1 MAQQQRAIRTR
12 AAILEAAA
20 SVFDQYGY
28 DAATIAEILAR
39 SAVTK
44 GALYFHFPSK
54 EDLARGVLRA
64 QTRDLVVGPADWK
77 VQELI
82 DVTMVVAHRS
92 LHDMILRAG
101 TRLAV
106 EQGSVDFSDDGP
118 FPVWSRLSEDLLVQ
132 AKERGELLPY
142 VNPRETAEL
151 LVGAWTGIHVY
162 SRVMAGRQDVERRVS
177 VMWEHLLPSMV
188 MPRLLL
194 GLDVA
199 HDRGARVEAARIL
212 AAAETTETA
221 DAADRADGREPADG

>member
-1 MAQQQRAIRTR
+1 MAQQQRAIKTR

-28 DAATIAEILAR
+28 DAATISEILAR
-39 SAVTK
+39 SEVTK

-54 EDLARGVLRA
+54 EDLARGVLSD
-64 QTRDLVVGPADWK
+64 QTRDLVTGPTDSK

-106 EQGSVDFSDDGP
+106 EQGSVDFSDVSP

-142 VNPRETAEL
+142 VKPRETAEL
-151 LVGAWTGIHVY
+151 VVGAWTGIHVY
-162 SRVMAGRQDVERRVS
+162 SRVVADRRDVERRVS

-199 HDRGARVEAARIL
+199 YDRGARVEAARRL
-212 AAAETTETA
+212 AAEAGEGSEP
-221 DAADRADGREPADG
+221 DAQ

>member
-1 MAQQQRAIRTR
+1 MAQQQRAIKTR

-28 DAATIAEILAR
+28 DAATISEILAR
-39 SAVTK
+39 SEVTK

-54 EDLARGVLRA
+54 EDLARGVLTD
-64 QTRDLVVGPADWK
+64 QIRDLVPAPTDSK

-106 EQGSVDFSDDGP
+106 EQGSVDFSDVSP
-118 FPVWSRLSEDLLVQ
+118 FPVWSCLSEELLVE

-142 VNPRETAEL
+142 VKPRETAEL
-151 LVGAWTGIHVY
+151 VVGAWTGIHVY
-162 SRVMAGRQDVERRVS
+162 SRVVADRRDVERRVS

-199 HDRGARVEAARIL
+199 YDRGARVEARRL
-212 AAAETTETA
+212 AAAEGA
-221 DAADRADGREPADG
+221 GDDAE

>member
-1 MAQQQRAIRTR
+1 MAQQQRAIKTR

-28 DAATIAEILAR
+28 DAATISEILAR
-39 SAVTK
+39 SEVTK

-54 EDLARGVLRA
+54 EDLARGVLRD
-64 QTRDLVVGPADWK
+64 QTRDLVPAPTDSK

-106 EQGSVDFSDDGP
+106 EQGSVDFSDVSP
-118 FPVWSRLSEDLLVQ
+118 FPVWSSLSAELLVQ

-142 VNPRETAEL
+142 VKPRETAEL
-151 LVGAWTGIHVY
+151 VVGAWTGIHVY
-162 SRVMAGRQDVERRVS
+162 SRVVADRRDVERRVS

-199 HDRGARVEAARIL
+199 YDRGARVEARRL
-212 AAAETTETA
+212 AAEEGAGDDAE
-221 DAADRADGREPADG
+221 

>member
-1 MAQQQRAIRTR
+1 MAQQQRAIKTR

-28 DAATIAEILAR
+28 DAATISEILAR
-39 SAVTK
+39 SEVTK

-54 EDLARGVLRA
+54 EDLARGVLSD
-64 QTRDLVVGPADWK
+64 QTRNLVTGPTDSK

-106 EQGSVDFSDDGP
+106 EQGSVDFSDVSP
-118 FPVWSRLSEDLLVQ
+118 FPVWSYLSEDLLVQ

-142 VNPRETAEL
+142 VKPRETAEL
-151 LVGAWTGIHVY
+151 VVGAWTGIHVY
-162 SRVMAGRQDVERRVS
+162 SRVVADRRDVERRVS

-199 HDRGARVEAARIL
+199 HDRGARVEAARRL
-212 AAAETTETA
+212 AAEKGSEPDAE
-221 DAADRADGREPADG
+221 

>member
-1 MAQQQRAIRTR
+1 MAQQQRAIKTR

-28 DAATIAEILAR
+28 DAATISEILAR
-39 SAVTK
+39 SEVTK

-54 EDLARGVLRA
+54 EDLARGVLRD
-64 QTRDLVVGPADWK
+64 QTRDLVPAPTDSK

-106 EQGSVDFSDDGP
+106 EQGSVDFSDVSP
-118 FPVWSRLSEDLLVQ
+118 FPVWSSLSAELLVQ

-142 VNPRETAEL
+142 VKPRETAEL
-151 LVGAWTGIHVY
+151 VVGAWTGIHVY
-162 SRVMAGRQDVERRVS
+162 SRVVADRRDVERRVS

-199 HDRGARVEAARIL
+199 YDRGARVEARRL
-212 AAAETTETA
+212 AAAA
-221 DAADRADGREPADG
+221 GAGDDAE